1 MRVAAQVNHRVKC
14 APSQKRPIVNRPDPT
29 PYGLLARFYDALAD
43 YAPAMNRHA
52 REQILGETLQ
62 QIHSACDLACGSGE
76 TALDLARRGLRVYA
90 VDLSPTFCRITR
102 RKARRARLPVRVLCA
117 DMRRFRL
124 PRRVDLIACEFAA
137 PNNLPRQAD
146 LLPAFRAVARALRP
160 GGWFLF
166 DLNTPRSLREQSN
179 MSEWM
184 EKPEFKLLLR
194 GRYDRKRRAG
204 ILTFDWFTPAGKLWR
219 HQRESVDHIAWS
231 DAEIRRSL
239 RRAGFGRIRFFD
251 GLDVRPRLPG
261 ARRGYD
267 SYYLA
272 QKVRA

>member
-1 MRVAAQVNHRVKC
+1 M
-14 APSQKRPIVNRPDPT
+14 KRPNST
-29 PYGLLARFYDALAD
+29 PYGLLARFYDVLAD

-52 REQILGETLQ
+52 RQRILGKTLGQ
-62 QIHSACDLACGSGE
+62 VRSACDLACGSGE
-76 TALDLARRGLRVYA
+76 TALDLARLGLKVYA

-137 PNNLPRQAD
+137 LNNLPRQAD
-146 LLPAFRAVARALRP
+146 LLPAFRAAARALRP

-166 DLNTPRSLREQSN
+166 DLNTPRSLREQ
-179 MSEWM
+179 MQMTEWI
-184 EKPEFKLLLR
+184 EKPAFKLLMR
-194 GRYDRKRRAG
+194 GRYDRKARTG
-204 ILTFDWFTPAGKLWR
+204 ILTFEWFTPAGKLWR
-219 HQRESVDHIAWS
+219 HQGETVDHIAWS

-239 RRAGFGRIRFFD
+239 RRAGFGRLRFFD
-251 GLDVRPRLPG
+251 GLDVRPPMPG
-261 ARRGYD
+261 AKRGYD

-272 QKVRA
+272 QKARP

>member
-1 MRVAAQVNHRVKC
+1 MNQSN
-14 APSQKRPIVNRPDPT
+14 PT

-52 REQILGETLQ
+52 REKILGETLH

-76 TALDLARRGLRVYA
+76 TALDLARSGLKVYA
-90 VDLSPTFCRITR
+90 VDLSPTLVRTVR
-102 RKARRARLPVRVLCA
+102 AKARRAGLRVHARCA
-117 DMRRFRL
+117 DMRRLRL
-124 PRRVDLIACEFAA
+124 PQRVDLVTCEFAA
-137 PNNLPRQAD
+137 LNHLPRPAD
-146 LLPAFRAVARALRP
+146 LITVFRAVARALRP

-166 DLNTPRSLREQSN
+166 DLNTPKSLREQ
-179 MSEWM
+179 MQITEWM
-184 EKPEFKLLLR
+184 EKPEFKLLMR
-194 GRYDRKRRAG
+194 GRYDRRRRAG
-204 ILTFDWFTPAGKLWR
+204 ILTFEWFTPAGKLWR

-261 ARRGYD
+261 AKRGYD

>member
-1 MRVAAQVNHRVKC
+1 MV
-14 APSQKRPIVNRPDPT
+14 KRPNPT
-29 PYGLLARFYDALAD
+29 PYGLLARFYDTLAD

-52 REQILGETLQ
+52 REKILGETLH

-90 VDLSPTFCRITR
+90 VDLSPTFCRTTR
-102 RKARRARLPVRVLCA
+102 EKARRARLKVRVLAA
-117 DMRRFRL
+117 DMRRFHL
-124 PRRVDLIACEFAA
+124 PRPVDLITCEFAA
-137 PNNLPRQAD
+137 LNNLPRPSD
-146 LLPAFRAVARALRP
+146 LLPAFRAVARALRPATAGRP

-166 DLNTPRSLREQSN
+166 DLNTPRSLREQ
-179 MSEWM
+179 MQITEWM

-204 ILTFDWFTPAGKLWR
+204 ILTFEWFTPAGKLWR

-251 GLDVRPRLPG
+251 GLAVRPRLPG
-261 ARRGYD
+261 AKRGYD

-272 QKVRA
+272 QKVSA